1 YSEIDPGNWKSGDN
15 TQTKVTVKPTYYKLV
30 MDGQEI
36 IEIDIVNM
44 VEKVDGKDLLQAQR
58 DALGL

>member
-1 YSEIDPGNWKSGDN
+1 
-15 TQTKVTVKPTYYKLV
+15 TVKPTYYKLV